1 MSSTVDARGLSCPHP
16 LLLTMKALADETGP
30 ITAIVDS
37 ESSAESLSSHLTKNK
52 RVFSVTRNG
61 RETTFQIE
69 PKNS

>member
-1 MSSTVDARGLSCPHP
+1 
-16 LLLTMKALADETGP
+16 MKALADETGP